1 MLRNVIAIEHDGFKE
16 RVLSILFDVPNEEF
30 DLISAAKA
38 AAAEYCK
45 TEEGLKTYFYN
56 GESFDWADFVMSVPN
71 EICERHGF
79 KKVDSNLSDIVVD
92 WDEQLVTRAEM
103 PESDDEQKI
112 NVCIYDIQWDVDDG
126 DDSDLPKE
134 VTHVF
139 YGYDSV
145 DDSDLLDEIA
155 DWLTDEYEF
164 CHFGFRVKLADSEE

>member
-1 MLRNVIAIEHDGFKE
+1 MLRNVIAIEHSDFKE

-30 DLISAAKA
+30 DLIGAAKA

-45 TEEGLKTYFYN
+45 TKDGLKTYFRN
-56 GESFDWADFVMSVPN
+56 GEYFDWADFELAVPN

-79 KKVDSNLSDIVVD
+79 KRVDGSLSDIVVD
-92 WDEQLVTRAEM
+92 LEELLVDRGEM
-103 PESDDEQKI
+103 PENNEQEI

-126 DDSDLPKE
+126 DDSGLPKE

-139 YGYDSV
+139 YGYDNV

-164 CHFGFRVKLADSEE
+164 CHFGFRVKLADSAEE